1 MVPFIL
7 YLNYLIY
14 DSYLNNLIT
23 IQTMLLYLTFIDF
36 RVYTS
41 AIATMYFFL
50 GIALIFYY
58 ILLTSLKYKT
68 NIKTNI
74 ILFIFYLGF
83 LFNIFAI
90 IMLSHYSF
98 HKSIY
103 FYLKNLIN
111 IQLIPLKSEFI
122 MFYTTII
129 FFFLI
134 LTIII
139 VPTDLIYS
147 YFKKGGSL
155 FNVKYNTQII
165 LIFAIFGLA
174 GVIYS
179 LLINYLGYFNIFSII
194 DINLIALNLSIYI
207 LLYFIALFNIDF
219 YYKIHVWVYYNNY
232 LKIIKEKDKKI
243 RRKILENLI
252 VYIAM
257 LAFLSFLL
265 ISIRLIPWYFIILF
279 TFYLYIIFE
288 IIRKRYF
295 LNKETFYQ
303 DFYKLRKYFNKRL
316 LVVFGALAF
325 VAMFDSLNFLIYTIQ
340 NMIRADDNL
349 SLFASLSFPMT
360 YILPFVFYYT
370 DYYRLQHTIH
380 YYNLSKNID
389 YRINEGEIKN
399 VQTNPMIIFL
409 SYLALFIVFLI
420 SLML

>member
-7 YLNYLIY
+7 YLKYLVY
-14 DSYLNNLIT
+14 GFYLNNLIN
-23 IQTMLLYLTFIDF
+23 IQPMLSYFTFIDF
-36 RVYTS
+36 RIYTT
-41 AIATMYFFL
+41 AIATIFFLL
-50 GIALIFYY
+50 GIAQIIYYY
-58 ILLTSLKYKT
+58 ISLRSVK
-68 NIKTNI
+68 NKTNI

-122 MFYTTII
+122 IFYTTVI
-129 FFFLI
+129 FFLLV
-134 LTIII
+134 LTIIV

-147 YFKKGGSL
+147 YFKKGDSL
-155 FNVKYNTQII
+155 FNIKYNTQII

-174 GVIYS
+174 GIIYS

-257 LAFLSFLL
+257 FAFLSFLL
-265 ISIRLIPWYFIILF
+265 FSIRLIPWYFIILF

-295 LNKETFYQ
+295 LNKETIYQ
-303 DFYKLRKYFNKRL
+303 DFYKLSKYFNKRL
-316 LVVFGALAF
+316 LIVFGALAF
-325 VAMFDSLNFLIYTIQ
+325 VAMFDSLNFLLLKNYTIQ

-360 YILPFVFYYT
+360 YILPFVFYYA
-370 DYYRLQHTIH
+370 DYYSLQHTIH

-399 VQTNPMIIFL
+399 VQTNPTITFL

-420 SLML
+420 NLML